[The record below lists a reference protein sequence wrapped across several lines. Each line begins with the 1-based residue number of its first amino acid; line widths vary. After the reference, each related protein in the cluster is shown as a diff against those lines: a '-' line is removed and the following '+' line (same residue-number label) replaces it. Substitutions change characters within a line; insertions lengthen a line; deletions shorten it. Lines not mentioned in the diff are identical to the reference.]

1 MKWQTFL
8 LSKALCSQGSEIVSE
23 PPEELEKELRRPI
36 KKLKKL
42 VRHGAMTEQFES
54 LISSCSSVE
63 DQVSTAYE
71 IAQSWALPVPS
82 CVSALLEK

>member
-1 MKWQTFL
+1 MADFL
-8 LSKALCSQGSEIVSE
+8 TKQGTLLTRKRIVSE

-63 DQVSTAYE
+63 DQVSAAYE
-71 IAQSWALPVPS
+71 IAQSWAIPVPS
-82 CVSALLEK
+82 CVLALLEK